1 MMNIHKFLDQK
12 HGACTG
18 RVYMLIALFLF
29 NALIPIGAVMTF
41 LYAMTK
47 AVLAIGVIGTV
58 LCWAVLS
65 TPTKVD

>member
-1 MMNIHKFLDQK
+1 MYRRRP
-12 HGACTG
+12 G
-18 RVYMLIALFLF
+18 RGHHLREVLIALFLF

-65 TPTKVD
+65 TPAKVD